1 MQTLICNPYKIVPM
15 RFTYI
20 LLFIFFSCSL
30 FAQKTIKHTVV
41 SGESIYSIAK
51 KYDVSESDIYEL
63 NPKAKGTLLQLKTVL
78 LIPNKKSN
86 SKTSKEKGFTKN
98 ANPETHIVASGESL
112 YKIAK
117 MYDISLEKLKELNPD
132 VKAET
137 MQIGDKIVIFAKK
150 ESVKPKVKTS
160 EQLQEPAQSEQKVAL
175 KEEQKEKKKEDQK
188 LVVKQET
195 VETSPL
201 INIDANL
208 CIDEIG
214 NHVHTVSK
222 GETLY
227 KLSRKYKVSVRDL
240 EEMNPEIIANLP
252 IGYEVIVKKGNLELV
267 NHQNEAAK
275 APKFAEEISLEHMS
289 KIDFLI
295 AKASQHLGTRYRG
308 GGTSSAGFDCSGLM
322 FTTFKHIDM
331 TLPRSSSSMAVGA
344 GYKIDRSQA
353 RKGDLIFFTTNGR
366 GSINHVGMIT
376 EINGD
381 EIKFIHSSVQ
391 AGVVISSTEEPYYK
405 RRFIQINRVLE
416 N

>member
-63 NPKAKGTLLQLKTVL
+63 NPKSKGALLQLKTVL
-78 LIPNKKSN
+78 LIPNKKSK
-86 SKTSKEKGFTKN
+86 SKSNKEVFSSKN
-98 ANPETHIVASGESL
+98 ATETHIVESGESL

-117 MYDISLEKLKELNPD
+117 KYDISLEKLKELNPD
-132 VKAET
+132 IKPESI
-137 MQIGDKIVIFAKK
+137 QIGDKIVVSAKK
-150 ESVKPKVKTS
+150 VKETPKEKEAPKENKPKEIKT
-160 EQLQEPAQSEQKVAL
+160 
-175 KEEQKEKKKEDQK
+175 
-188 LVVKQET
+188 VVTEISNST
-195 VETSPL
+195 
-201 INIDANL
+201 NMDANL
-208 CIDEIG
+208 CTDELG
-214 NHVHTVSK
+214 NKVHTVTK

-227 KLSRKYKVSVRDL
+227 RLSKKYKVSVKDL

-252 IGYEVIVKKGNLELV
+252 IGYEVVIKKGDVELSK
-267 NHQNEAAK
+267 HQNEIVNS
-275 APKFAEEISLEHMS
+275 PKEVEELSPENMS
-289 KIDFLI
+289 KAEFLI
-295 AKASQHLGTRYRG
+295 AKASQHIGTRYRG
-308 GGTSSAGFDCSGLM
+308 GGTTSAGFDCSGLM
-322 FTTFKHIDM
+322 FSTFKHIDM

-353 RKGDLIFFTTNGR
+353 QKGDLIFFTTNGR

-391 AGVVISSTEEPYYK
+391 AGVIISSTEEPYYK
-405 RRFIQINRVLE
+405 KRFIQINRVLE